1 MMVLSELAR
10 VHGLFDWLAR
20 WAMAHARGSST
31 RLFAL
36 LYVVGVIV
44 TVFLSNDA
52 TAVVLTPAVIVV
64 VKKAGVKNPL
74 PHLFACA
81 LIANA
86 ASFVLPISNPAN
98 LVLYRHGMPTLGRWL
113 ATYALPSLLA
123 IGATFLVLRAWFAS
137 ALTEPLSRSTTTP
150 MPRSAKLVAGG
161 LALVIATLVLASLRG
176 WELGLPTLVAS
187 LVTAVTG
194 SVVMRARPQRLL
206 AAVSWTTLLLV
217 AALFVLV
224 EGGQQL
230 GALRHTEHA
239 LTWAKAQPLGVGIS
253 VVGGT
258 LALANNVFN
267 NLPVGLLTGATL
279 AATRETGALAAAAV
293 IGVDLGPN
301 LAVTGSLATIL
312 WLLALR
318 REGLRVRFLD
328 FAKIGAVAM
337 PVALV
342 AALAG
347 LWLGTRM
354 LGVVSR

>member
-1 MMVLSELAR
+1 M
-10 VHGLFDWLAR
+10 
-20 WAMAHARGSST
+20 
-31 RLFAL
+31 
-36 LYVVGVIV
+36 
-44 TVFLSNDA
+44 
-52 TAVVLTPAVIVV
+52 
-64 VKKAGVKNPL
+64 
-74 PHLFACA
+74 
-81 LIANA
+81 
-86 ASFVLPISNPAN
+86 
-98 LVLYRHGMPTLGRWL
+98 
-113 ATYALPSLLA
+113 
-123 IGATFLVLRAWFAS
+123 
-137 ALTEPLSRSTTTP
+137 
-150 MPRSAKLVAGG
+150 
-161 LALVIATLVLASLRG
+161 
-176 WELGLPTLVAS
+176 
-187 LVTAVTG
+187 
-194 SVVMRARPQRLL
+194 
-206 AAVSWTTLLLV
+206 SWTTLLLV